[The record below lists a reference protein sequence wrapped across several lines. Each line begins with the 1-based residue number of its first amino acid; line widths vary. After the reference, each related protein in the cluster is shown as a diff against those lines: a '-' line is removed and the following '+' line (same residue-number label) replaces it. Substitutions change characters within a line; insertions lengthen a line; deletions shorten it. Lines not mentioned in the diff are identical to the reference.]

1 MSQSALLISPAVTIV
16 DGKPTTLSTDLARHF
31 GKRHDNVMQAIAS
44 LRSQLPSKHLL
55 DFQEASVE
63 VESGNGAKAT
73 YPAYRLTR
81 DGFVLLAMGFTG
93 KKALQFKLAYIDAF
107 NKMEAQLLA
116 QAAPAPADTGRRV
129 RQQPRQMPLLP
140 APRRI
145 RCRDDLSFT
154 KRDDKGR
161 LINWFMPERPGNWHE
176 HYGIGEIWF
185 NEIVELARHSP
196 QEAYHAMLFAG
207 PELIRYWNYGHPE
220 GFFDRMARWAL
231 AAILANPTEPQL
243 PFNLPRMGTPPREGM
258 DFHLAAACNQRQEK

>member
-1 MSQSALLISPAVTIV
+1 MSALATLAIGETTVRQHNGLFSLNDLHQAAGGEEHQRPNQFIRLDTTQALIE
-16 DGKPTTLSTDLARHF
+16 
-31 GKRHDNVMQAIAS
+31 AI
-44 LRSQLPSKHLL
+44 
-55 DFQEASVE
+55 
-63 VESGNGAKAT
+63 KAT
-73 YPAYRLTR
+73 DSTPCLETRRGANGGTYACRELVVAYAAWINAPFHLK
-81 DGFVLLAMGFTG
+81 VLRVFLAST
-93 KKALQFKLAYIDAF
+93 
-107 NKMEAQLLA
+107 
-116 QAAPAPADTGRRV
+116 APAPADTGHRV
-129 RQQPRQMPLLP
+129 RQQSRQMPLLP